1 MGFDVDKLPITKLAY
16 QLFVQQQKGVLLGN
30 DPATDDIMGFNCPKN
45 LATTRTQRTWFDVS
59 SNLNNVKIEGNI
71 KTDFKI
77 HRTAPDGEC
86 GYHSYLFGI
95 YSNIA
100 GGKYLPSTAPDLPMK
115 LLDLCTLVAGDNGR
129 PIPAAQI
136 TLNADNSRNLEK
148 LYFDGLEGV
157 IGSLSSADSAA
168 RPELASKA
176 NFDEW
181 KSSPKGKSAAL
192 LNVHGIRGIKTLDDK
207 GYLNI
212 KFEKHVLQRLKFLT
226 YNNIIQKSINFLPV
240 GGDGKLK
247 LEKRAAEEPSTS
259 LQTLMQSLIAK
270 ITDINIKI
278 LKTHSVRQGWV
289 EVFGNPDTAG
299 APDAQA
305 SGLDGDSWGKSR
317 SDDTGST
324 YNGVGPLVSSYYMT
338 KASESQVEFE
348 IRQFEEAGKL
358 GPIDL
363 GWRGSDATGSYPVYV
378 DLSGLKTQSKSVA
391 DPQGMKP
398 FEKNF
403 METQNIIELNKIAKA
418 IDDEV
423 NKIIAAGLGMSVA
436 ELVVQPFNEL
446 MKEWYKKV
454 LEVQTELD
462 QPDLINAEKK
472 EVVREKLEW
481 ITQFCS
487 PQKTTFT
494 SFYKLLVSDG
504 GNEVCTS
511 PGWYDIDIGQQF
523 YYAFRTP
530 QCYMTCEPEG
540 MWRSVGYNNIKKLS
554 AEISSFTISNEA
566 IIGSNGSKEQIYP
579 VMLLNNANH
588 FSAMTTTRNSPL
600 DKIFSFDAGAAGA
613 DAGAGAGAGAAAASD
628 AGAGAADAGAA
639 GAGAATVWKNWH
651 TKIIND
657 IIDTQFVRDGVDPE
671 NNYSSEFYGTV
682 LKNNENTL
690 SFVDNAGR
698 SHLININ
705 SEFANGVGIGEPIH
719 IGNPIMT
726 PQAFVDAL
734 LRRMIAK
741 KAEREMADPA
751 KGAAITADSLK
762 NALEGLQTQ
771 EKEKLR
777 ERREKLEKK
786 EAATAAAI
794 AAAAGALAAEAAEQE
809 PESPQ
814 KSAVKQIREA
824 KKEQDEKRKKDIPP
838 NISEIFYQNDKPFE
852 APNTPGSK
860 IFYISYL
867 DTKTKALHPTGHQ
880 LGTLQD
886 YADCLY
892 NRVVTVAIEINYI
905 EAMKVAEDASEAKK
919 TLAKIVNKV
928 KTASKKIASTKYNPL
943 TKPDYVKAAFDKFKE
958 MDTDVFHLEI
968 DEWLRV
974 INGNYGTKN
983 LFEKPVNNDKVGTT
997 QEDNSTMSERASDA
1011 IFQNREEY
1019 KNPFRNNYEKSE
1031 KSGKVDSQNNF
1042 ITHINSP
1049 NEIAYY
1055 KKINISKSLDWMGST
1070 SATPFNFFIETTT
1083 NKDNVY
1089 KGGGLTIMLLKELI
1103 PSTTT
1108 AWWDVNLQEL
1118 KIGKEF
1124 AKKLHSFKAA
1134 TASVLQASNE
1144 PLITRFNIK
1153 PKLVALMASTSK
1165 DYNIP
1170 EPIPVLYNLKVNG
1183 INTDFAISESKLRD
1197 TYHYVYDQES
1207 HVYPSLNNAINAE
1220 YLAHKFMSRNDNDSS
1235 TEGLIET
1242 KKFLFP
1248 AKFAKEDTQSASSK
1262 AIEDRYKQSN
1272 IEDKIKEGEIK
1283 RLKREA
1289 SSTESVASINSNT
1302 RERNLVSFHKMNNA
1316 LISILDSNITSE
1328 GNNYKGNTKPAV
1340 RTNIPDLVLSP
1351 PPPYKK
1357 IDRFPFPPH
1366 LFQEFNSTND
1376 EDLLFNENVMFVKKM
1391 ARPEQNRLG
1400 KIFLKENENVFESTQ
1415 CLATGDGCVNYQED
1429 ISILLKIPRSSIISD
1444 TTYNASTEVI
1454 QERNTLVNS
1463 LRKGARKSAA
1473 GLGCIAWMA
1482 LSPPL
1487 WVGGAVWGGGYGLKK
1502 TSRDCS
1508 SWWKRADYSW

>member
-1 MGFDVDKLPITKLAY
+1 
-16 QLFVQQQKGVLLGN
+16 
-30 DPATDDIMGFNCPKN
+30 
-45 LATTRTQRTWFDVS
+45 
-59 SNLNNVKIEGNI
+59 
-71 KTDFKI
+71 
-77 HRTAPDGEC
+77 
-86 GYHSYLFGI
+86 
-95 YSNIA
+95 
-100 GGKYLPSTAPDLPMK
+100 
-115 LLDLCTLVAGDNGR
+115 
-129 PIPAAQI
+129 
-136 TLNADNSRNLEK
+136 
-148 LYFDGLEGV
+148 
-157 IGSLSSADSAA
+157 
-168 RPELASKA
+168 
-176 NFDEW
+176 
-181 KSSPKGKSAAL
+181 
-192 LNVHGIRGIKTLDDK
+192 
-207 GYLNI
+207 
-212 KFEKHVLQRLKFLT
+212 
-226 YNNIIQKSINFLPV
+226 
-240 GGDGKLK
+240 
-247 LEKRAAEEPSTS
+247 
-259 LQTLMQSLIAK
+259 
-270 ITDINIKI
+270 
-278 LKTHSVRQGWV
+278 
-289 EVFGNPDTAG
+289 
-299 APDAQA
+299 
-305 SGLDGDSWGKSR
+305 
-317 SDDTGST
+317 
-324 YNGVGPLVSSYYMT
+324 
-338 KASESQVEFE
+338 
-348 IRQFEEAGKL
+348 
-358 GPIDL
+358 
-363 GWRGSDATGSYPVYV
+363 
-378 DLSGLKTQSKSVA
+378 
-391 DPQGMKP
+391 
-398 FEKNF
+398 
-403 METQNIIELNKIAKA
+403 
-418 IDDEV
+418 
-423 NKIIAAGLGMSVA
+423 
-436 ELVVQPFNEL
+436 
-446 MKEWYKKV
+446 
-454 LEVQTELD
+454 
-462 QPDLINAEKK
+462 
-472 EVVREKLEW
+472 
-481 ITQFCS
+481 
-487 PQKTTFT
+487 
-494 SFYKLLVSDG
+494 
-504 GNEVCTS
+504 
-511 PGWYDIDIGQQF
+511 
-523 YYAFRTP
+523 
-530 QCYMTCEPEG
+530 
-540 MWRSVGYNNIKKLS
+540 
-554 AEISSFTISNEA
+554 
-566 IIGSNGSKEQIYP
+566 
-579 VMLLNNANH
+579 MLLNNANH
-588 FSAMTTTRNSPL
+588 FSAMTTTHNSPL

-613 DAGAGAGAGAAAASD
+613 DAAAAAGAAGAAAAAGAGAA
-628 AGAGAADAGAA
+628 GADAGAA
-639 GAGAATVWKNWH
+639 GAAAGADAGADSAATAAAAAGAAGAGAVWENWH

-671 NNYSSEFYGTV
+671 NNYSREFYGTV
-682 LKNNENTL
+682 LKNNPAEDTL
-690 SFVDNAGR
+690 SFIDNNGK

-705 SEFANGVGIGEPIH
+705 SGFAVGVGEQIH
-719 IGNPIMT
+719 IGKPIMT

-741 KAEREMADPA
+741 EAERALADPA
-751 KGAAITADSLK
+751 KGANITAVSLT
-762 NALEGLQTQ
+762 NALEGLQSQ

-777 ERREKLEKK
+777 ERMEKLEKK

-794 AAAAGALAAEAAEQE
+794 AAAAAASAASAPAAEAAGAK
-809 PESPQ
+809 SPNT
-814 KSAVKQIREA
+814 SAVDQIRQA
-824 KKEQDEKRKKDIPP
+824 KKEQDEKRKKDIPA

-852 APNTPGSK
+852 APDTPGSK

-867 DTKTKALHPTGHQ
+867 DTKTKALHPTCHQ

-919 TLAKIVNKV
+919 ILAKTVNKV
-928 KTASKKIASTKYNPL
+928 KTVSKKYNPL

-983 LFEKPVNNDKVGTT
+983 LFEEPVNNDKVGTT
-997 QEDNSTMSERASDA
+997 QEDNSTRSERASDA

-1070 SATPFNFFIETTT
+1070 SATPFNFFIETTK

-1118 KIGKEF
+1118 KIGKKD
-1124 AKKLHSFKAA
+1124 AKKLRSFKAA
-1134 TASVLQASNE
+1134 ATSVLQVSNE
-1144 PLITRFNIK
+1144 ALKTRFNIK

-1197 TYHYVYDQES
+1197 TYHFVYDQDS

-1220 YLAHKFMSRNDNDSS
+1220 YLAHKFMSRNDDDSS

-1272 IEDKIKEGEIK
+1272 IEDKIKEAEQTKGRDLTQEETKQIIQKSKISQGEIK

-1328 GNNYKGNTKPAV
+1328 GDNCKGVTKPAV
-1340 RTNIPDLVLSP
+1340 RTNIPKLVLSP

-1391 ARPEQNRLG
+1391 ARPEQN
-1400 KIFLKENENVFESTQ
+1400 VFESTQ

-1444 TTYNASTEVI
+1444 TTYDISTKVI
-1454 QERNTLVNS
+1454 LERDTLLNS
-1463 LRKGARKSAA
+1463 LRKEKEDTWVRKRSRKTLV
-1473 GLGCIAWMA
+1473 GLGCIAW
-1482 LSPPL
+1482 
-1487 WVGGAVWGGGYGLKK
+1487 VGVGTTIFTAAGAFGGPVLAAWTGWEGLKK
-1502 TSRDCS
+1502 TSRNCS
-1508 SWWKRADYSW
+1508 SWWERADYSW